1 MSASGVR
8 RHEGGRGRRRGR
20 CRGPTP
26 CLLAHALVARALA
39 ARGWLESRAPAAHE
53 ELARAPAQELV
64 APNESV
70 CVGLGMYYFGLLRLT
85 SATSAYFE
93 LNSPPVLAE
102 WGQRNRITAV
112 QLYSVLVQRVVELY
126 NCTSRR

>member
-1 MSASGVR
+1 MSGLERMWRTRARINLPRARACVSIYNIKAQPCDRYAAHSLVGWAYIQPLTR
-8 RHEGGRGRRRGR
+8 SARLTHQLPEGGAEAPVST
-20 CRGPTP
+20 CR
-26 CLLAHALVARALA
+26 
-39 ARGWLESRAPAAHE
+39 PA
-53 ELARAPAQELV
+53 
-64 APNESV
+64 
-70 CVGLGMYYFGLLRLT
+70 GMYYFGLHRL
-85 SATSAYFE
+85 TSAYFE